1 MYNFIRPQTSS
12 VPLTMNVLV
21 FRTDL
26 HSTERIDDIRPLL
39 ENTDGICRWNVD
51 MHDCDNVLRIEAL
64 ALSPRTV
71 ETMVQQAGY
80 FCEELPD

>member
-1 MYNFIRPQTSS
+1 MYNFIRPQTGSA
-12 VPLTMNVLV
+12 PLIMSVLV

-26 HSTERIDDIRPLL
+26 HSRERVDDIGPLL

-64 ALSPRTV
+64 DLSPRTV
-71 ETMVQQAGY
+71 EAVVQQAGY
-80 FCEELPD
+80 FCQELPD

>member
-1 MYNFIRPQTSS
+1 MYNFIRPQTSPATLRMS
-12 VPLTMNVLV
+12 VLV

-26 HSTERIDDIRPLL
+26 HSSERVSDIKPLL
-39 ENTDGICRWNVD
+39 ENTNGVCRWNVD

-64 ALSPRTV
+64 ALSPRTI
-71 ETMVQQAGY
+71 ETIVQQAGY

>member
-1 MYNFIRPQTSS
+1 MYYFMRPYVSPA
-12 VPLTMNVLV
+12 PLTMNVLV

-26 HSTERIDDIRPLL
+26 YNRERIADISPVL
-39 ENTDGICRWNVD
+39 ESTDGICRWNVD

-64 ALSPRTV
+64 ALSPRAI
-71 ETMVQQAGY
+71 ESLVQQAGY